1 MLRHVAC
8 GIGLVALGV
17 SARAQA
23 QAQAETDRLPSTTI
37 GATLGLVAGAGP
49 SAKPLGIG
57 FAWGFS
63 AAVQPMRA
71 DQRLGW
77 SVRWSSLFQYQNL
90 LTDAT
95 AARVSADLRLFQ
107 IDVSFRARFA
117 PTGRSGTYLTG
128 GIGVAMLRANQPIQ
142 PDNQRLWAGG
152 FATLGVDRYVLKG
165 MLLSLD
171 ARFGLIGT
179 GPTTIATLL
188 TIGYGL

>member
-1 MLRHVAC
+1 MHRPVAAC
-8 GIGLVALGV
+8 VSLAALGLTV
-17 SARAQA
+17 GPPSQA
-23 QAQAETDRLPSTTI
+23 HAETDRLPSTSI
-37 GATLGLVAGAGP
+37 GATVGIVAGAGP

-77 SVRWSSLFQYQNL
+77 SIRWSSLFQYQNL

-95 AARVSADLRLFQ
+95 AARVSVDLRLFQ
-107 IDVSFRARFA
+107 IDLSLRARFA
-117 PTGRSGTYLTG
+117 PVGSGTYLTG
-128 GIGVAMLRANQPIQ
+128 GVGVALLRANQPVQ
-142 PDNQRLWAGG
+142 PDNQRLWSGG
-152 FATLGVDRYVLKG
+152 FATLGVDRYVLNG
-165 MLLSLD
+165 VLLSLD

-188 TIGYGL
+188 TVGYGL